1 MLWIDGSILFRLENP
16 ASVHFLLKYHLG
28 NAWLTNDGEIMG
40 DKNLDFEYSESLEPE
55 HLQTRSP
62 SVLWGVSPIL
72 SLARN
77 GLRHILNHMLQL
89 PSTPPI
95 RHPLSF

>member
-1 MLWIDGSILFRLENP
+1 MLFRLENP

-28 NAWLTNDGEIMG
+28 NAWLTNDWEAMG
-40 DKNLDFEYSESLEPE
+40 DKNLDFEYSVSLEPE

-72 SLARN
+72 PPVRN
-77 GLRHILNHMLQL
+77 GLRNILNHMLQL
-89 PSTPPI
+89 SSTHPI
-95 RHPLSF
+95 RHPLSV